1 MNYLHTYRAPSGEWS
16 GKVLEEVAGV
26 AGCEDE
32 ADVWEAASE
41 QFDVQGLPP
50 SATTVPVEVPEE
62 FGVWCR
68 EHGVTPADLLATFAA
83 DLLGIENEHGIAAHA
98 LAATWFE
105 EAVLP
110 AAGDDVAASLQSPGL
125 A

>member
-1 MNYLHTYRAPSGEWS
+1 MNYLHVYRAPSGEWS

-26 AGCEDE
+26 AGCEGE

-41 QFDVQGLPP
+41 QFEVEGLPP
-50 SATTVPVEVPEE
+50 SAATVPVEVPEE

-83 DLLGIENEHGIAAHA
+83 DLLNIENEHGVSTHGPAAD
-98 LAATWFE
+98 WFRQ
-105 EAVLP
+105 AVLP
-110 AAGDDVAASLQSPGL
+110 GAGEGCDSNP
-125 A
+125 